1 MGSDVLILTI
11 YFLVVFYV
19 LYQMALSVENALE
32 NKLRVDLNKGL
43 LLAQVGRQLSQL
55 PDTQKITVDVEELE
69 IEGKKLPPQLALVVT
84 SQNEPRLRRKVI
96 VKVGPMGKMPMA
108 RSLMALNVSIINTT
122 SDAQVF
128 IDWDKS
134 SVTAGMYRQTQRV
147 VRSGIPISGDLS
159 SSQVLSVVN
168 PSETF
173 STQVTGEKCLS
184 FEAETRTL
192 QPGKPL
198 INMQTIANSLAIF
211 FEDAEEYEEDEEL
224 PSVMAYSLGL
234 MIGIRQIT
242 HDQTNHTAYLLLP
255 FAFEAVLLPD
265 EIAFPPL
272 RWLLR
277 RPRPANA
284 RDALRSLLLGR
295 PRL

>member
-11 YFLVVFYV
+11 YFLVVIYV
-19 LYQMALSVENALE
+19 LYQMALSVENSLE
-32 NKLRVDLNKGL
+32 NKLKVDLNQDL
-43 LLAQVGRQLSQL
+43 LLDQINQQLQQL
-55 PDTQKITVDVEELE
+55 PDPQQITAQVEELK
-69 IEGKKLPPQLALVVT
+69 IEGKKLPPQLALTVT
-84 SQNEPRLRRKVI
+84 SRLNPQQKRKV
-96 VKVGPMGKMPMA
+96 VAKVGPMGKMPMGE
-108 RSLMALNVSIINTT
+108 SLMALDVTIVNTT

-134 SVTAGMYRQTQRV
+134 SVTAGTTRQTQRV

-159 SSQVLSVVN
+159 RSQVLSVIN
-168 PSETF
+168 PGEVF
-173 STQVTGEKCLS
+173 STKVTGENRLS
-184 FEAETRTL
+184 LDAETRTL
-192 QPGKPL
+192 KPGRPL
-198 INMQTIANSLAIF
+198 INMQEVANYISIF
-211 FEDAEEYEEDEEL
+211 MEGPEDDEEI
-224 PSVMAYSLGL
+224 PPIMAYSLGL

-255 FAFEAVLLPD
+255 FAFQAVLLPD

-272 RWLLR
+272 RWLLK

-284 RDALRSLLLGR
+284 RDAISTLILGR

>member
-11 YFLVVFYV
+11 YFLVVIYV
-19 LYQMALSVENALE
+19 LYQMALSIENSLE
-32 NKLRVDLNKGL
+32 NKLRVDLNRGIL
-43 LLAQVGRQLSQL
+43 LDQLNQQLAQL
-55 PDTQKITVDVEELE
+55 PDDQKITAEVEELE
-69 IEGKKLPPQLALVVT
+69 IEGKKLPPHLALTVT
-84 SQNEPRLRRKVI
+84 SQNDPKQKRKVV

-108 RSLMALNVSIINTT
+108 ESLMALNVSVINTT

-134 SVTAGMYRQTQRV
+134 SVTAGISRQTQRV

-159 SSQVLSVVN
+159 RSQVLSVTN
-168 PSETF
+168 PGETF
-173 STQVTGEKCLS
+173 VTKVTGENRLS
-184 FEAETRTL
+184 LDAETHTL
-192 QPGKPL
+192 APGRPL
-198 INMQTIANSLAIF
+198 INMQEVATKIALLM
-211 FEDAEEYEEDEEL
+211 EDSGEDEAI
-224 PSVMAYSLGL
+224 PPVFAYSLGL

-255 FAFEAVLLPD
+255 FAFQAVLLPD

-272 RWLLR
+272 RWLLN
-277 RPRPANA
+277 RPRPSTA
-284 RDALRSLLLGR
+284 REAFSTLILGR

>member
-1 MGSDVLILTI
+1 MGSDVLLLTI
-11 YFLVVFYV
+11 YFLVVLYV
-19 LYQMALSVENALE
+19 LYQMALSVEKSLE
-32 NKLRVDLNKGL
+32 NKLKVDLNQTL
-43 LLAQVGRQLSQL
+43 LLDQINQQLKQL
-55 PDTQKITVDVEELE
+55 PNDQKIEAGIEELK
-69 IEGKKLPPQLALVVT
+69 IEGKKLPPHLALAVT
-84 SQNEPRLRRKVI
+84 SQTIPKQRRKVI

-108 RSLMALNVSIINTT
+108 QSLMALNVSIINTT

-134 SVTAGMYRQTQRV
+134 SITAGTARQTQRV

-159 SSQVLSVVN
+159 RSQVLSVIN
-168 PSETF
+168 PGETF
-173 STQVTGEKCLS
+173 VTKVTGENRLS
-184 FEAETRTL
+184 LDAETRTL
-192 QPGKPL
+192 TPGRPL
-198 INMQTIANSLAIF
+198 INMQEVANFISVF
-211 FEDAEEYEEDEEL
+211 MEDPEEDEEM
-224 PSVMAYSLGL
+224 PPVMAYSLGL

-255 FAFEAVLLPD
+255 FAFQAVLLPD

-272 RWLLR
+272 RWLLK

-284 RDALRSLLLGR
+284 RDALSTLILGR